1 MRFKLVY
8 DGFYFVMQEKVL
20 QAFIRETRNPDS
32 PDASLFIEPL
42 HRPPCGIV
50 IPVGFVHQV
59 EVEVVQPEFFHRE
72 VESAQSIVVFV
83 VLHPQFGGYEKLLS
97 FNAALPDGIS
107 QLFLVEISS
116 GRIEFPITDLDSIIY
131 GSFRFVFRNLKDTE
145 PDSRHHYS
153 IA

>member
-1 MRFKLVY
+1 MLRAGCLPAVRKHWQPAAGKRMRFKLVY

-59 EVEVVQPEFFHRE
+59 EVEVVQPEFFIER
-72 VESAQSIVVFV
+72 SKARR
-83 VLHPQFGGYEKLLS
+83 
-97 FNAALPDGIS
+97 A
-107 QLFLVEISS
+107 SS
-116 GRIEFPITDLDSIIY
+116 
-131 GSFRFVFRNLKDTE
+131 
-145 PDSRHHYS
+145 YS
-153 IA
+153 

>member
-50 IPVGFVHQV
+50 IPVGFVHQI
-59 EVEVVQPEFFHRE
+59 EVKIVQPELFHRE
-72 VESAQSIVVFV
+72 VESPQGIVVLV
-83 VLHPQFGGYEKLLS
+83 VLHPQFGGYEEFLP
-97 FNAALPDGIS
+97 FDTALPDGIS